1 MVLVDEAYVDFGAES
16 AVNLI
21 DRYDNLLVVQTF
33 SKSRSMAGARLGFA
47 FGNAALIADLERI
60 KYATNPYNINR
71 LTQAAGAQ
79 ALEEDGYFRANC
91 RRIIETRNYV
101 SAELQKRGFTVT
113 DSQANFLFA
122 KSDRIDG
129 ETLYRRLREKGVLI
143 RHFSKER
150 IKDYNRITIGSRE
163 EMEIF
168 LQKTDEILEEL
179 V

>member
-1 MVLVDEAYVDFGAES
+1 MIKMMKYGEVPSSEIFARGTAETDVS
-16 AVNLI
+16 DIVADILAEVRQKG
-21 DRYDNLLVVQTF
+21 D
-33 SKSRSMAGARLGFA
+33 
-47 FGNAALIADLERI
+47 AALFAYAKQFDKADL
-60 KYATNPYNINR
+60 
-71 LTQAAGAQ
+71 Q
-79 ALEEDGYFRANC
+79 ALEEDDYFRANC
-91 RRIIETRNYV
+91 RRIIETREYV
-101 SAELQKRGFTVT
+101 SAELQKRGFTLT

-129 ETLYRRLREKGVLI
+129 EALYRRLREKGVLI
-143 RHFSKER
+143 RHFTKER